1 MIVFEW
7 IWVWILFPL
16 PWLFTW
22 ILPKAANADQAVL
35 RVPFFNNV
43 KELSDK
49 KLLESNRKPFKY
61 RLFLFLMWLL
71 LLTAAAGP
79 LHIGEPVVIRA
90 EARDLMM
97 AVDVSGSMRQQD
109 LRVKGEQVD
118 RLEAVKSVLH
128 GFIEERSTDRMG
140 LILFGSNAYLQTP
153 LTFDKKTLRIL
164 LDEAQIGIAG
174 RQTAIG
180 DAIGLALKRLKDRP
194 AESKVLIL
202 LTDGANT
209 AGEIPPVQAAKL
221 AAEKQL
227 RIYTIGVGADEM
239 VTPGIFGS
247 SFGSRRINPSIDL
260 DEETLRA
267 IAELTGGQYFR
278 ARNTEELRH
287 IYDLLDD
294 LEPTEADPEI
304 FRPIQSLYYWPLGI
318 VMALSF
324 LMAAYSIIQT
334 AWKNQKTAAMAKAR
348 SVEQP
353 VAQTDRPSTTQASRQ
368 NI

>member
-1 MIVFEW
+1 MIIFEW
-7 IWVWILFPL
+7 IWVWALLPL
-16 PWLFTW
+16 PWIVKLIT
-22 ILPKAANADQAVL
+22 PEAANTDHAVL
-35 RVPFFNNV
+35 RVPFFDNV
-43 KELSDK
+43 KELAGQ
-49 KLLESNRKPFKY
+49 KLLESNRKPISF
-61 RLFLFLMWLL
+61 RLLMLTIWLL

-79 LHIGEPVVIRA
+79 RYIGTPVVIRA

-128 GFIEERSTDRMG
+128 GFIDARTTDRMG

-209 AGEIPPVQAAKL
+209 AGEIPPLQAAKL

-227 RIYTIGVGADEM
+227 KIYTVGVGADEM

-247 SFGSRRINPSIDL
+247 NFGSRRINPSIDL
-260 DEETLRA
+260 DEGALRS

-294 LEPTEADPEI
+294 LEPTEADPET
-304 FRPIQSLYYWPLGI
+304 FRPIQSLFYWPLSLAMI
-318 VMALSF
+318 LTF
-324 LMAAYSIIQT
+324 LMAIYSIIRT
-334 AWKNQKTAAMAKAR
+334 AWQNNATREAK
-348 SVEQP
+348 
-353 VAQTDRPSTTQASRQ
+353 
-368 NI
+368 

>member
-16 PWLFTW
+16 PWLFKW
-22 ILPKAANADQAVL
+22 MLPKAANADQAVL

-49 KLLESNRKPFKY
+49 KLLESNRKPLKY
-61 RLFLFLMWLL
+61 RFFLFLMWLL

-79 LHIGEPVVIRA
+79 RHIGEPVVIRA

-128 GFIEERSTDRMG
+128 GFIEERKTDRMG

-227 RIYTIGVGADEM
+227 KIYTIGVGADEM

-260 DEETLRA
+260 DENTLRS

-318 VMALSF
+318 VMVLTF

-334 AWKNQKTAAMAKAR
+334 AWKNQKTAALHKTR
-348 SVEQP
+348 SVTP
-353 VAQTDRPSTTQASRQ
+353 TDSKPDTQTTRQ

>member
-1 MIVFEW
+1 MIIFEW

-16 PWLFTW
+16 PWIFKW

-43 KELSDK
+43 KELADK
-49 KLLESNRKPFKY
+49 NLLETNQKPLRY
-61 RLFLFLMWLL
+61 RFLLFLLWLL

-79 LHIGEPVVIRA
+79 RYIGEPIVIRA

-128 GFIEERSTDRMG
+128 GFIEERTTDRMG
-140 LILFGSNAYLQTP
+140 LILFGSHAYLQTP

-194 AESKVLIL
+194 AESKVLVL

-209 AGEIPPVQAAKL
+209 AGEIPPIQAAKL

-227 RIYTIGVGADEM
+227 KIYTIGVGADEM

-260 DEETLRA
+260 DEDTLRS
-267 IAELTGGQYFR
+267 IADLTGGQYFR

-294 LEPTEADPEI
+294 LEPTEADPET
-304 FRPIQSLYYWPLGI
+304 FRPIQSLFYWPLGI
-318 VMALSF
+318 LMALTF
-324 LMAAYSIIQT
+324 LMATYSIIQT
-334 AWKNQKTAAMAKAR
+334 TWQNNKNRALAPNN
-348 SVEQP
+348 SG
-353 VAQTDRPSTTQASRQ
+353 STTTSTTPPTAR
-368 NI
+368 

>member
-1 MIVFEW
+1 MIIFEW

-16 PWLFTW
+16 PWLFKW
-22 ILPKAANADQAVL
+22 MLPKAANADQAVL
-35 RVPFFNNV
+35 RVPFFDNV

-49 KLLESNRKPFKY
+49 KLLEGNRKTIKY
-61 RLFLFLMWLL
+61 RFFLFLMWLL

-79 LHIGEPVVIRA
+79 RYIGEPVVIRA

-97 AVDVSGSMRQQD
+97 AVDVSLSMRQQD

-128 GFIEERSTDRMG
+128 GFIEERKTDRMG

-221 AAEKQL
+221 AADKQL
-227 RIYTIGVGADEM
+227 KIYTVGVGADEM

-260 DEETLRA
+260 DEDTLRS

-318 VMALSF
+318 VMALTF
-324 LMAAYSIIQT
+324 LMAAYSILQT
-334 AWKNQKTAAMAKAR
+334 AWKNQKTATLRKAH
-348 SVEQP
+348 SVTPTDKKPDTQP
-353 VAQTDRPSTTQASRQ
+353 TRQ